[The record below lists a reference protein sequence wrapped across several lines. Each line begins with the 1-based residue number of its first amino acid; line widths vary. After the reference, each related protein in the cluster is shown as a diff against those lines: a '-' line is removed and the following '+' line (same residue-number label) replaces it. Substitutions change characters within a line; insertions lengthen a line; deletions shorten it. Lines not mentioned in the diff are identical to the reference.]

1 MREIDTCHLAPG
13 SRGSQKKEEM
23 DKANQKRARG
33 GIAKEMTKK
42 KRKTEGCS
50 YRGALRIRKYRRYL
64 RTLYL

>member
-1 MREIDTCHLAPG
+1 MREIDTWHLAPG

-42 KRKTEGCS
+42 KRKTRV
-50 YRGALRIRKYRRYL
+50 RGPSPLARALPSLPYH
-64 RTLYL
+64 THF